1 MDKELYTPKEAAK
14 ILGIS
19 VMTLQRWDRSGK
31 IKCLRTPTNRR
42 RIHRR
47 EIEKLLGDRTI
58 TPTNKKLVIYGRV
71 SSNEQKKKGDLDR
84 QIEFIKQKLDLR
96 VYNNIEI
103 ITDVG
108 SGLNDKRKGL
118 MKVMKQAQEG
128 KMTDLAV
135 RYKDRLTRFGY
146 HYLALF
152 FKGYN
157 INVHILD
164 DTKDNKTVYEEL
176 TDDLLSIITSFS
188 GKLYGIRSGKNKIL
202 KNKIK
207 VAIDDVANLPDED

>member
-1 MDKELYTPKEAAK
+1 MEKELYTPKEAAE
-14 ILGIS
+14 ILGIT

-42 RIHRR
+42 RIHRS
-47 EIEKLLGDRTI
+47 EIEKLLGDRPI
-58 TPTNKKLVIYGRV
+58 SKGVRSLVIYGRV
-71 SSNEQKKKGDLDR
+71 SSGEQKKKGDLER
-84 QIEFIKQKLDLR
+84 QINFITEKMDLR
-96 VYNNIEI
+96 AYNNIEI

-108 SGLNDKRKGL
+108 SGLNDNRKGL
-118 MKVMKQAQEG
+118 KKVMNLAQNG
-128 KMTDLAV
+128 KMTDLAI

-146 HYLALF
+146 HYLETF

-157 INVHILD
+157 IKIHILD
-164 DTKDNKTVYEEL
+164 DMSDNKSVYEEL

-202 KNKIK
+202 KDMVK
-207 VAIDDVANLPDED
+207 VAIEDVANLPDKD